1 MTLQERF
8 DSTKVSAIEGIIYR
22 ADGSIDFEHPATIG
36 CLTAMARS
44 ITGDPYLRVRW
55 SNSNQK
61 WMAAWMWGKYRAPEL
76 GPDTWTLGASEAE
89 ALVSVFTLFATHAKV

>member
-8 DSTKVSAIEGIIYR
+8 NATNTPVIDGIIYQ
-22 ADGSIDFEHPATIG
+22 ADGSINFDHPATIG

-89 ALVSVFTLFATHAKV
+89 ALVSVFTLFAAHAKV